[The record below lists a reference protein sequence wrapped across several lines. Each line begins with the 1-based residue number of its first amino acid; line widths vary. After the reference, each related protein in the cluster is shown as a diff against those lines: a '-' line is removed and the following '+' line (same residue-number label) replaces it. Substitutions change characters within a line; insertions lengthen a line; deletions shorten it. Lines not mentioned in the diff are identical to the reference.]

1 MTQKNCAF
9 DLEEREGELWIC
21 VRGEMDHHSAV
32 ALRVELDK
40 ILLEKKPRR
49 AVLNLSEIG
58 FMDSSGLGFVMG
70 RYSFLQKL
78 GGELVLEDPNERVA
92 RIFALAGLE
101 RIIKIQKNDVEKEKV
116 K

>member
-1 MTQKNCAF
+1 MTQRNCAF
-9 DLEEREGELWIC
+9 DYEEREGELWIV
-21 VRGEMDHHSAV
+21 VRGEIDHHSAV
-32 ALRVELDK
+32 ALRGEIDR
-40 ILLEKKPRR
+40 ILLEKKPKR

-78 GGELVLEDPNERVA
+78 GGVLVLEDPNERVD
-92 RIFALAGLE
+92 RIFALAGLG
-101 RIIKIQKNDVEKEKV
+101 RIIAIRKNEVEKEKI